1 MIKSEKH
8 ILVILQMFTKSNLN
22 ICVKCKIFLDD
33 GIENIVSDWC
43 QEKSVNSMKI
53 QIVYVCILIDFEFL
67 FKDTGEGFTES
78 K

>member
-33 GIENIVSDWC
+33 DIESIVSDWC
-43 QEKSVNSMKI
+43 QKKHVNSMKI
-53 QIVYVCILIDFEFL
+53 QIIYVF
-67 FKDTGEGFTES
+67 
-78 K
+78 